1 LLKKKEEVKNMTISN
16 AYKIMIREETKK
28 LMKPVVLKIF
38 TSSNNLQESV
48 KMLEVLDIYKKA
60 SNGLIKTEEI
70 RFETNSELAKK
81 YDLHQA
87 PAILLLNAEDQVII
101 RYLAVPSAA
110 KIQPFV
116 QTLMVLTGTQNY
128 YENVIKENLDKII
141 PSVIKVLI
149 TDYCAYC
156 STIISICSLFT
167 LASEGK
173 LQTDIVDVMTY
184 PEIGEKYNVTTVPT
198 IVINE
203 DHILVGNTTA
213 EELLYEISNKTL

>member
-1 LLKKKEEVKNMTISN
+1 VKNLTISN
-16 AYKIMIREETKK
+16 AYKRMIQVESKK
-28 LMKPVVLKIF
+28 LTNPVNLKIF
-38 TSSNNLQESV
+38 TSSSNLQESV
-48 KMLEVLDIYKKA
+48 KMLEVIEIYKKA
-60 SNGLIKTEEI
+60 SNGLIQTEEY

-81 YDLHQA
+81 YNIQQA
-87 PAILLLNAEDQVII
+87 PAILLVNSEDYPII

-116 QTLMVLTGTQNY
+116 ETLKVFAGAPNY
-128 YENVIKENLDKII
+128 YENAIKDKLDTIN

-173 LQTDIVDVMTY
+173 IQTDIIDIMTY
-184 PEIGEKYNVTTVPT
+184 PEIGEQYEVTTVPT
-198 IVINE
+198 LVINE
-203 DHILVGNTTA
+203 DKIIVGNVTA
-213 EELLYEISNKTL
+213 EELLYEILKKSIRIKN

>member
-1 LLKKKEEVKNMTISN
+1 LLNKREEIKNMTISN
-16 AYKIMIREETKK
+16 VYKRMIREETKN

-38 TSSNNLQESV
+38 TTSNNIQESV

-60 SNGLIKTEEI
+60 SNGLIKTEEF
-70 RFETNSELAKK
+70 RFETNSDLTKK

-87 PAILLLNAEDQVII
+87 PAILLVNAEDQVII

-116 QTLMVLTGTQNY
+116 QTLMVYTGTQNY
-128 YENVIKENLDKII
+128 YEKVIKENYDNIN

-173 LQTDIVDVMTY
+173 LQTNIIDIITY
-184 PEIGEKYNVTTVPT
+184 PDIGEKYNVTTVPT
-198 IVINE
+198 VIINE
-203 DHILVGNTTA
+203 DNILVGNITA
-213 EELLYEISNKTL
+213 EELLYEISNKKL

>member
-1 LLKKKEEVKNMTISN
+1 LLNTREEIKDMTISN
-16 AYKIMIREETKK
+16 VYKRMIREETKN
-28 LMKPVVLKIF
+28 LTKPVILKIF
-38 TSSNNLQESV
+38 TTSNKLQESV

-60 SNGLIKTEEI
+60 SNGLIKTEEF
-70 RFETNSELAKK
+70 RFETNSDLAKK

-87 PAILLLNAEDQVII
+87 PAIILVNAEDQAII

-116 QTLMVLTGTQNY
+116 QALKVYTGTQNY
-128 YENVIKENLDKII
+128 YEKVVKENYGKIV

-156 STIISICSLFT
+156 TTIISICSLFA

-173 LQTDIVDVMTY
+173 LQTNIIDIMSY
-184 PEIGEKYNVTTVPT
+184 PDIGEKYNVTTVPT

-203 DHILVGNTTA
+203 DNILVGDITA